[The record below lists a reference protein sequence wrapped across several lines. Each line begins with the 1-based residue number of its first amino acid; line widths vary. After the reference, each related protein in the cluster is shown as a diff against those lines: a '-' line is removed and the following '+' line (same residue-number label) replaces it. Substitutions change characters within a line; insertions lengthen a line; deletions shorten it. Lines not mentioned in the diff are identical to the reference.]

1 MAEVSVSLQI
11 FVVPGIELSI
21 SCKLSKN
28 SITELIPQGQ
38 SALTTKPFY
47 FSLSQKAFESL
58 THALLYNRSGCFFKT
73 RRTHLLLFLA
83 YFKVQ
88 PNETTLT

>member
-28 SITELIPQGQ
+28 STTELIPQGQ
-38 SALTTKPFY
+38 SALTTNPFF
-47 FSLSQKAFESL
+47 FSLLIECIWVLSMCPPLQ
-58 THALLYNRSGCFFKT
+58 
-73 RRTHLLLFLA
+73 
-83 YFKVQ
+83 
-88 PNETTLT
+88 